1 MQAYFEGL
9 YFKQQNEK
17 ESVALIPAVHV
28 DGRGRRS
35 ASLQIVTDEGA
46 HQIWYEGM
54 EAVISRA
61 QNRMAVGKSVF
72 SPEGLVLDAEGGGV
86 RAFGRVCFE
95 GVTPLGY
102 DIMGPFCLV
111 PGMECRHKVV
121 SMRHRVQG
129 ELNINGRR
137 YVFDDG
143 AGYLEG
149 DRGCSFP
156 SRYVWT
162 QCISREPSCS
172 IMLAAASIPTPLGAF
187 TGAIGVVLTGQKQ
200 YRLATYLGARVRR
213 GGGSVCV
220 RQGGLELTAELLEK
234 NDHALSA
241 PVSGEMVRLI
251 RESVACTVRYR
262 FSRDKVPLLD
272 FVSRQA
278 SFEWEDEEYQGV

>member
-1 MQAYFEGL
+1 M
-9 YFKQQNEK
+9 
-17 ESVALIPAVHV
+17 
-28 DGRGRRS
+28 
-35 ASLQIVTDEGA
+35 
-46 HQIWYEGM
+46 
-54 EAVISRA
+54 
-61 QNRMAVGKSVF
+61 
-72 SPEGLVLDAEGGGV
+72 LDAEGGGV

-187 TGAIGVVLTGQKQ
+187 TGTIGVVLTGQKQ
-200 YRLATYLGARVRR
+200 YRFATYLGARVRR
-213 GGGSVCV
+213 GGGRVCV
-220 RQGGLELTAELLEK
+220 RQGVLELTAELLEK

>member
-1 MQAYFEGL
+1 MKDCTL
-9 YFKQQNEK
+9 SSQNEK
-17 ESVALIPAVHV
+17 ESVALIPAVHM
-28 DGRGRRS
+28 DGRGRKS

-72 SPEGLVLDAEGGGV
+72 SPEGLVLDAEGGGA

-172 IMLAAASIPTPLGAF
+172 IMLAGGEHPHAAWRL
-187 TGAIGVVLTGQKQ
+187 
-200 YRLATYLGARVRR
+200 YRNHRR
-213 GGGSVCV
+213 GFDGTKAIPACHIPWSKGAPGEGAGCV
-220 RQGGLELTAELLEK
+220 SDRA
-234 NDHALSA
+234 AWS
-241 PVSGEMVRLI
+241 
-251 RESVACTVRYR
+251 
-262 FSRDKVPLLD
+262 
-272 FVSRQA
+272 
-278 SFEWEDEEYQGV
+278 